1 MLKDSSSL
9 QVKRLAVALGLV
21 LVVFLSGCA
30 NYQLGTGT
38 ASFEFQS
45 IYVAPVSN
53 ESSAPQIVGPVSRAV
68 RNQFV
73 ADGRLSLSPTP
84 DSADLAIDIVL
95 TSYLR
100 DFTAVLPNDTALAR
114 KFEIT
119 LVAKCT
125 LHDQRL
131 GKVLFTDRE
140 IRVTRQIFVDDG
152 QNPAE
157 FQVIPQLA
165 DQLADR
171 IAHAVLDVW

>member
-1 MLKDSSSL
+1 MQKDSSSWGAG
-9 QVKRLAVALGLV
+9 RITTALGLV

-30 NYQLGTGT
+30 HYQLGTGN
-38 ASFEFQS
+38 AAFEFQS

-53 ESSAPQIVGPVSRAV
+53 ESSAPQIVSPVSRAV
-68 RNQFV
+68 RHRFV
-73 ADGRLSLSPTP
+73 ADGRLSLAPSP
-84 DSADLAIDIVL
+84 DRADLAIDIVL
-95 TSYLR
+95 TSYAR
-100 DFTAVLPNDTALAR
+100 DFTAVLPTDTALAR

-125 LHDQRL
+125 LHDRRL
-131 GKVLFTDRE
+131 GKPLFIDRE

-171 IAHAVLDVW
+171 VIHAVLDVW